1 MDKKAKKWVVD
12 LSNPMLKAYINYGHG
27 LEEDGVVRTERGIE
41 CYAKFESGLYPM
53 YALEFKDYL
62 EQQEI
67 AVEDVQEIHL
77 VVAAYDEQGEEID
90 FSIEYEKCALV
101 SEDELN
107 GYSNS
112 DILPTTNYKV
122 IGSKE
127 ITKIK
132 LTDYN
137 GYKAD
142 GVSLSGHE
150 LHDAV
155 GINIQFTNGEINR
168 IRKFIL
174 LNMELLLP
182 ADERTEHLQ
191 ENYAR
196 QETVAEPK
204 VLIADLE
211 DKDIVGYMNL
221 GKGIVEGGVNKLDGL
236 MLFENEYDEE
246 VNCMLAIDFSR
257 YLYKKGIRIQDVT
270 SFEIQFGVYD
280 ASGTELDFEEDY
292 QKCAFVSAEAL
303 NGYSDSD
310 ILAEGNYKLIGSNV
324 HTVFDLTV
332 YDGSMPHKIEEGVG
346 FNIQVLN
353 GDRSQTK
360 YVSLNN
366 LKFNYK

>member
-1 MDKKAKKWVVD
+1 MDKVKKWVVD
-12 LSNPMLKAYINYGHG
+12 LADPMLKAYINYGHG
-27 LEEDGVVRTERGIE
+27 LEEDGVSVTAKGIE
-41 CYAKFESGLYPM
+41 FLAEFDPGLYPM
-53 YALEFKDYL
+53 YAIELREYVDHMG
-62 EQQEI
+62 I
-67 AVEDVQEIHL
+67 AIEDVQEIHL
-77 VVAAYDEQGEEID
+77 VAAAYDENEKEID

-132 LTDYN
+132 LTDFN

-142 GVSLSGHE
+142 GVSLSDHE

-155 GINIQFTNGEINR
+155 GINIQFINGEFSR
-168 IRKFIL
+168 IRKLIL
-174 LNMELLLP
+174 LKMELLLP
-182 ADERTEHLQ
+182 EDEWPEHFR
-191 ENYAR
+191 EKTVR

-204 VLIADLE
+204 VLVADLE
-211 DKDIVGYMNL
+211 DKDIIGYMNL
-221 GKGIVEGGVNKLDGL
+221 GSGLVESGVNKLDGL

-246 VNCMLAIDFSR
+246 VSCMIAIDFSR
-257 YLYKKGIRIQDVT
+257 YLLKKGIRIQDVT

-280 ASGTELDFEEDY
+280 ASGTELDFEGDY

-310 ILAEGNYKLIGSNV
+310 ILDKGNYKLIGSKK
-324 HTVFDLTV
+324 HTVFDLTE
-332 YDGSMPHKIEEGVG
+332 YNGSMPHKLEEGVG
-346 FNIQVLN
+346 FNIQILN
-353 GDRSQTK
+353 GERSQTK
-360 YVSLNN
+360 YVSLNK
-366 LKFNYK
+366 LKFNYN

>member
-1 MDKKAKKWVVD
+1 MTAK
-12 LSNPMLKAYINYGHG
+12 
-27 LEEDGVVRTERGIE
+27 GIE
-41 CYAKFESGLYPM
+41 YLAEFEPGLYPM
-53 YALEFKDYL
+53 YAIELREYV
-62 EQQEI
+62 EHMGI
-67 AVEDVQEIHL
+67 AIEDVQEIHL
-77 VVAAYDEQGEEID
+77 VAAAYDENEEEID

-142 GVSLSGHE
+142 GVSLSDHE

-155 GINIQFTNGEINR
+155 GINIQFTNGEFSG
-168 IRKFIL
+168 IRKLIL
-174 LNMELLLP
+174 LKMELLLSE
-182 ADERTEHLQ
+182 DEWPEHFR
-191 ENYAR
+191 EKTVR

-204 VLIADLE
+204 VLVADLE
-211 DKDIVGYMNL
+211 DKDIIGYMNL
-221 GKGIVEGGVNKLDGL
+221 GSGLVESGVNKLDGL

-246 VNCMLAIDFSR
+246 VSCMIAIDFSR
-257 YLYKKGIRIQDVT
+257 YLLKKGIRIQDVT

-280 ASGTELDFEEDY
+280 ASGTELDFEGDY

-310 ILAEGNYKLIGSNV
+310 ILDKGNYKLIGSKK
-324 HTVFDLTV
+324 HTVFDLTE
-332 YDGSMPHKIEEGVG
+332 YNGSMPHKLEEGVG
-346 FNIQVLN
+346 FNIQ
-353 GDRSQTK
+353 RSQTK
-360 YVSLNN
+360 YVSLNK
-366 LKFNYK
+366 LKFNYN

>member
-1 MDKKAKKWVVD
+1 MDKKAKNWVVD
-12 LSNPMLKAYINYGHG
+12 LSNSKLKAYINYGHG

-41 CYAKFESGLYPM
+41 FRAKFESGLYPM

-77 VVAAYDEQGEEID
+77 VAAAYDEQGEEID

-122 IGSKE
+122 IHSKE

-137 GYKAD
+137 GYKSD
-142 GVSLSGHE
+142 GISLSDHE
-150 LHDAV
+150 LHDAA
-155 GINIQFTNGEINR
+155 GINFQFMNGDIHEIHNFVVM
-168 IRKFIL
+168 KF
-174 LNMELLLP
+174 ELLLS
-182 ADERTEHLQ
+182 AVDETEQVEHKK
-191 ENYAR
+191 EDK
-196 QETVAEPK
+196 ETQSK

-280 ASGTELDFEEDY
+280 ASGTELDFEGDY

-360 YVSLNN
+360 YVSLNK

>member
-1 MDKKAKKWVVD
+1 MDKVKKWVVD
-12 LSNPMLKAYINYGHG
+12 LADPMLKAYINYGHG
-27 LEEDGVVRTERGIE
+27 LEEDGVSVTSKGIE
-41 CYAKFESGLYPM
+41 FFAEFEPGLYPM
-53 YALEFKDYL
+53 YAIELREYV
-62 EQQEI
+62 EHMGI
-67 AVEDVQEIHL
+67 AIEDVQEIHL
-77 VVAAYDEQGEEID
+77 VAAAYDENEEEID

-142 GVSLSGHE
+142 GVSLSDHE

-155 GINIQFTNGEINR
+155 GINIQFTNGEFSR
-168 IRKFIL
+168 IRKLIL
-174 LNMELLLP
+174 LKMELLLSE
-182 ADERTEHLQ
+182 DEWPEHFR
-191 ENYAR
+191 EKTVR

-204 VLIADLE
+204 VLVADLE
-211 DKDIVGYMNL
+211 DKDIIGYMNL
-221 GKGIVEGGVNKLDGL
+221 GSGLVESGVNKLDGL

-246 VNCMLAIDFSR
+246 VSCMIAIDFSR
-257 YLYKKGIRIQDVT
+257 YLLKKGIRIQDVT

-280 ASGTELDFEEDY
+280 ASGTELDFEGDY

-310 ILAEGNYKLIGSNV
+310 ILDKGNYKLIGSKE
-324 HTVFDLTV
+324 HTVFDLTE
-332 YDGSMPHKIEEGVG
+332 YNGSMPHKLEEGVG
-346 FNIQVLN
+346 FNIQILN
-353 GDRSQTK
+353 GERSQTK
-360 YVSLNN
+360 YVSLNK
-366 LKFNYK
+366 LKFNYN